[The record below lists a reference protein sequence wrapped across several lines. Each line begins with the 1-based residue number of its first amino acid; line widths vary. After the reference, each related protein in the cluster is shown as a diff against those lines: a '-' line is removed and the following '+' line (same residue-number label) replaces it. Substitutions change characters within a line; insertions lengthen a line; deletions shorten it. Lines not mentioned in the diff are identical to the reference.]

1 MQIGIIG
8 GGAAGFFAAIT
19 AKENYPEARV
29 VIFEKSAHLLSKV
42 KISGGGRCN
51 VTNSCK
57 SIGDLCKAYPRGGK
71 SLKKA
76 FHQFSNHDAMA
87 WFQSR
92 GVALVTQDDG
102 CVFPS
107 SQSSMS
113 IINCFLQEA
122 KRLNVE
128 VLTGMGVE
136 FIRPDANGQELNFL
150 KDDCNPLV
158 FDKVIV
164 ATGGSPKMSGLEW
177 LAALNHKVELPVPSL
192 FTFNMPGEDITRL
205 MGVVV
210 ENVSI
215 GLQGTRLKSEG
226 PLLITHWGM
235 SGPAVLKLSSYGARL
250 MNEAGYDFKVQVNW
264 ANEVNQDLVYDYLKQ
279 ISVNHPQKQMDNLK
293 PYNLPERL
301 WVYLLAKCELSPQ
314 KKWGEA
320 GKSAL
325 NRLMNVLTND
335 VYAVKG
341 KTTFR
346 EEFVTCGG
354 VSLENVDMTNMKS
367 KVVENLYFAGEVL
380 DIDAITGGYNLQA
393 AWTTG
398 YVAGQLQ

>member
-1 MQIGIIG
+1 
-8 GGAAGFFAAIT
+8 
-19 AKENYPEARV
+19 
-29 VIFEKSAHLLSKV
+29 
-42 KISGGGRCN
+42 
-51 VTNSCK
+51 
-57 SIGDLCKAYPRGGK
+57 
-71 SLKKA
+71 
-76 FHQFSNHDAMA
+76 
-87 WFQSR
+87 
-92 GVALVTQDDG
+92 
-102 CVFPS
+102 
-107 SQSSMS
+107 MS

-136 FIRPDANGQELNFL
+136 FIRPVANGLELNFL
-150 KDDCNPLV
+150 KDDSKPLV

-177 LAALNHKVELPVPSL
+177 LADLNHKVELPVPSL

-250 MNEAGYDFKVQVNW
+250 MNEAGYDFNVQVNW

-320 GKSAL
+320 GKTAL

-354 VSLENVDMTNMKS
+354 VSLEDVDMTTLKS

-380 DIDAITGGYNLQA
+380 DVDAITGGYNLQA

-398 YVAGQLQ
+398 FIAGRLK